1 MLFLQRNLNLINK
14 RRTLRALYAQT
25 QAYPYAVTLDA
36 AFTRTQGQLGGGSW
50 TAISGAQAAIY
61 PGSVAVKQAGEQ
73 VTLAPD
79 SYGSS
84 QRAFGLF
91 NDFVGGILDQLGS
104 GTGSQSQ
111 SNLVGV
117 WRGAGGVFE
126 ILAPVF
132 GTITGAAADAGT
144 VSTEV
149 YMNPPASTSSGILS
163 TVTAG
168 ANVIN
173 NTARLV
179 QSLSANA
186 IVVELL
192 V

>member
-1 MLFLQRNLNLINK
+1 MIFLQRNLNLIGK

-25 QAYPYAVTLDA
+25 QATPYAATLDA
-36 AFTRTQGQLGGGSW
+36 SFNRNQGQLGGGSW

-73 VTLAPD
+73 VTLAP
-79 SYGSS
+79 STPGAS
-84 QRAFGLF
+84 QRAFGLH

-117 WRGAGGVFE
+117 WRGAGSVFE
-126 ILAPVF
+126 VLAPAF
-132 GTITGAAADAGT
+132 GTITGAASEVGT
-144 VSTEV
+144 VATEV
-149 YMNPPASTSSGILS
+149 YMTWNNQAVLTTIS
-163 TVTAG
+163 AG

-173 NTARLV
+173 NTARLIS
-179 QSLSANA
+179 SLSSNA
-186 IVVELL
+186 IIVELL